1 MKTETK
7 FILYL
12 EQIASIAI
20 PQDRYSKSRLYK
32 LRAQLLKEKRFRGRA
47 ELLGIIDLVSDY
59 LP

>member
-12 EQIASIAI
+12 EQIMAVAI
-20 PQDRYSKSRLYK
+20 PADRYSKSRLYK
-32 LRAQLLKEKRFRGRA
+32 LRDRLENEKRFRGRA
-47 ELLGIIDLVSDY
+47 ELMSVIDLVSDY